1 MRMSRSLTTQLMET
15 KSRLPEPEPQPQ
27 PEPEPEPARG
37 ARASR
42 LEMGSREWL
51 TEQGEAEIADKVA
64 DEFGAETLNDV
75 LILAHE
81 REDVDLFVEDADR
94 ADLLWKALEAERQA
108 TA

>member
-1 MRMSRSLTTQLMET
+1 MLVALLDELGLGHHAQALQDEGFDTLDSLGVAVAFDLVSIGLSEEEAAKLLGAPMRMSRSLTTQLMET

-51 TEQGEAEIADKVA
+51 T
-64 DEFGAETLNDV
+64 
-75 LILAHE
+75 
-81 REDVDLFVEDADR
+81 
-94 ADLLWKALEAERQA
+94 
-108 TA
+108 